1 MAAAKKLRYEV
12 RVHSRGASGSGQ
24 LVAQLDDVTVAAS
37 VKGAYVAAAA
47 AAIPAG
53 IFGSYVDVVLTDTK
67 TGEAL

>member
-1 MAAAKKLRYEV
+1 
-12 RVHSRGASGSGQ
+12 
-24 LVAQLDDVTVAAS
+24 